1 MFGAYKTKAN
11 KITGITWAEIGKK
24 AMMHFKIIAA
34 RTKRRPYIRS
44 AYFKKEKIFL
54 ELFWHHLH
62 EKLNHRDKVRRVRYF
77 PCAVELIG
85 NTRCDPISKDNPNRA
100 SEILHRFAGI
110 TLDGERFLV
119 QIKEN
124 KRNKQKWLISIFPD
138 E

>member
-1 MFGAYKTKAN
+1 MQAYKTKSRKVRGSTFSEVYRNAFDLYQ
-11 KITGITWAEIGKK
+11 KIKK
-24 AMMHFKIIAA
+24 K
-34 RTKRRPYIRS
+34 TKRRPYIRS

-124 KRNKQKWLISIFPD
+124 KRNNQKWLISIFPD

>member
-1 MFGAYKTKAN
+1 MQAYKTKSRKVHGSTFSEVYRNAFDLYQ
-11 KITGITWAEIGKK
+11 KIKK
-24 AMMHFKIIAA
+24 K
-34 RTKRRPYIRS
+34 TKRRPYIRS

-124 KRNKQKWLISIFPD
+124 KRNNQKWLISIFPD